1 MFRAFLYAYGGVC
14 AAKVLHKRLL
24 RSILRAPTA
33 FFDVT
38 PVSLYMYY
46 VVCTCIHTY
55 IVYKVS
61 LNYCMCVCACVCMCI
76 CIHGVYNVC
85 VVSCTCMCACC
96 VCVCALLDVHVLHFF
111 LFQIG
116 RIVNR
121 FSSDIVSE
129 VPLTVGYTGHAA
141 THTVTFVHVSAFTIV
156 LITLTQYMYVYTCI

>member
-1 MFRAFLYAYGGVC
+1 
-14 AAKVLHKRLL
+14 
-24 RSILRAPTA
+24 
-33 FFDVT
+33 
-38 PVSLYMYY
+38 MY
-46 VVCTCIHTY
+46 
-55 IVYKVS
+55 
-61 LNYCMCVCACVCMCI
+61 VCML
-76 CIHGVYNVC
+76 
-85 VVSCTCMCACC
+85 C

-156 LITLTQYMYVYTCI
+156 LITLTQYMYVYIIHVIHVQVNLPTTPLTVIHFVH